1 MQLVVKIVP
10 SGSCSEKHG
19 NPQRQLNP
27 KDVSIKKMVDFVR
40 CSALLEAWTSQTSDK
55 KPGLQFV
62 SRSTRWSGQLTRWKS
77 MGILKMTPSLYHG
90 ITGSSEPFTWGV
102 FTTDAQGAS
111 WGEQHLEVFFK
122 SSDFQFLF
130 VATYLIWCPSTPSA
144 KIVSLPTTAL
154 DGPREWN
161 GQQHNWGHGT
171 IVKMGKLLRFVMQIN
186 SCIDCY
192 FETQPFH
199 PHLSYNPKSGWV
211 GLFQPHVDMSKL
223 KDLSVIS
230 RTNFYIF
237 ASCKVT
243 LETFWKQNGN
253 FLPNN
258 PDISSDLIS
267 SQEPICC
274 NSHPFS
280 CLGYF
285 WETAWQLGLHF
296 GIETRVFSSWDWW
309 VIST

>member
-1 MQLVVKIVP
+1 M
-10 SGSCSEKHG
+10 
-19 NPQRQLNP
+19 
-27 KDVSIKKMVDFVR
+27 
-40 CSALLEAWTSQTSDK
+40 DK
-55 KPGLQFV
+55 L
-62 SRSTRWSGQLTRWKS
+62 
-77 MGILKMTPSLYHG
+77 
-90 ITGSSEPFTWGV
+90 
-102 FTTDAQGAS
+102 
-111 WGEQHLEVFFK
+111 
-122 SSDFQFLF
+122 
-130 VATYLIWCPSTPSA
+130 
-144 KIVSLPTTAL
+144 
-154 DGPREWN
+154 
-161 GQQHNWGHGT
+161 
-171 IVKMGKLLRFVMQIN
+171 GKLLRFVMQIN

-258 PDISSDLIS
+258 PDISSDLVS

-285 WETAWQLGLHF
+285 WPRLDSWGSILASKHGL
-296 GIETRVFSSWDWW
+296 TRVDIDGSYRPELRFWKIKLCLFVSQ
-309 VIST
+309 